1 VSPSSADADSIGQ
14 SGGGNGDPES
24 RQYAMLW
31 LLQMGDGTETL
42 FDVTQRSGIAFDE
55 VQAAADLL
63 ERREPIEWC

>member
-1 VSPSSADADSIGQ
+1 
-14 SGGGNGDPES
+14 
-24 RQYAMLW
+24 MLW